1 MSSLKNRS
9 AKAFAWNITG
19 TILRQGSGF
28 VISIFLARLLEPAEF
43 GLVGMAMVFISV
55 SQVFIDVGF
64 ASALIQ
70 NKDNTNLT
78 YSSIFYLN
86 FVAGLVLTVIFYFAA
101 PFIGGFYGNDEITSI
116 VQWLSL
122 IFVFNSLNLVQT
134 SILKRELNFKALSLR
149 NVIATSVG
157 GVAGVTCAFMG
168 FGVYSLVVQQIIIA
182 ILSTILLWTTS
193 NWKPDRRFS
202 WFEVKR
208 LSGFSAFVFFD
219 QFTSTVFKKMDILLI
234 GKVFS
239 AATLGF
245 YTRAVSLK
253 DQVVIYTS
261 TSLVNVFYP
270 VLSGLQDNHN
280 EYKRI
285 YFKVISVVAFVG
297 YALTG
302 LLYIMGGDII
312 IILFGDKWQPSIPIF
327 QVLILAVCTAPIN
340 GMMVNAFMSKGK
352 SKENFYLGLIRK
364 LVKVIPLLIAYYY
377 GIFEFTIAVVI
388 AEYSL
393 TAMNMFFTKKVVK
406 IPLTIHFK
414 KIFEGI
420 IPLGIAIFFFHAL
433 ELPNIWYRI
442 LLAVGFAVIYLLYS
456 FIIKTEGLLF
466 VWKNGSK
473 YLKNR
478 LKKK

>member
-1 MSSLKNRS
+1 MSTLKNRS
-9 AKAFAWNITG
+9 AKAFAWNIAG

-28 VISIFLARLLEPAEF
+28 IISIFLARLLEPAEF

-86 FVAGLVLTVIFYFAA
+86 FAAGLVLTAIFYLSA
-101 PFIGGFYGNDEITSI
+101 PFIGDFYGDAEITSL
-116 VQWLSL
+116 VRWLSL

-134 SILKRELNFKALSLR
+134 SILKRKLNFKVLTLR
-149 NVIATSVG
+149 NVIASTVG
-157 GVAGVTCAFMG
+157 GVLGVICAFLD
-168 FGVYSLVVQQIIIA
+168 FGVYSLVVQQIVTA
-182 ILSTILLWTTS
+182 ILGTILLWTTS
-193 NWKPDRRFS
+193 GWKPDLKFS
-202 WFEVKR
+202 WYEVKR

-219 QFTSTVFKKMDILLI
+219 QFTSTIFRKLDILLI

-253 DQVVIYTS
+253 DQVILYTT
-261 TSLVNVFYP
+261 TSLVSVFYP
-270 VLSGLQDNHN
+270 VLSGLQDNHQ
-280 EYKRI
+280 EYSRV
-285 YFKVISVVAFVG
+285 YFKVISVVAFAS

-312 IILFGDKWQPSIPIF
+312 IILFGDKWEPSIPIF
-327 QVLILAVCTAPIN
+327 QILILAVCTAPIN
-340 GMMVNAFMSKGK
+340 GMMVNAFMSKGR

-364 LVKVIPLLIAYYY
+364 LIKVIPLLVAYYY
-377 GIFEFTIAVVI
+377 GIFEFTVAVVI
-388 AEYSL
+388 AEYFL
-393 TAMNMFFTKKVVK
+393 TAMNMYFTKKILK
-406 IPLTIHFK
+406 IPLSIHFR
-414 KIFEGI
+414 KIFESI
-420 IPLGIAIFFFHAL
+420 IPLAIAIFCFHFVD
-433 ELPNIWYRI
+433 LPHI
-442 LLAVGFAVIYLLYS
+442 LSRVMLAFGFLAVYLLYNYL
-456 FIIKTEGLLF
+456 IQTEGLLF
-466 VWKNGSK
+466 VWENFRK

-478 LKKK
+478 K